1 MGNLIELEQKYGLIY
16 SYNDQYSAMKKAI
29 ELIQKPNLKE
39 EWKKKKE
46 KMLKDKIDVTEFMVW
61 FIENYPKSYIESI
74 HRIRY

>member
-46 KMLKDKIDVTEFMVW
+46 KMLKDK
-61 FIENYPKSYIESI
+61 N
-74 HRIRY
+74 